1 MVDTG
6 ADGTLLDQ
14 SLAAQ
19 LGEQFESRILNDS
32 STGQKLTVQKYMA
45 PRLSLEGTRL
55 LTGIFVATLDL
66 SHVRRD
72 LGRPVMGILGTDCLE
87 NYCIQLDFDA
97 RKIRFLDPA
106 SSGDDSLGTEF
117 PLNITSA
124 GQYVVRGNLLGVDGV
139 DSEID
144 TGETF
149 TGRLEP
155 RLFDGAIRDGN
166 ASVNAKGVVRFS
178 GVHATRTGRFSKCRF
193 GKDTY
198 RDLILDESRPTAIGL
213 RFLARHLV
221 TLNYPRMKMY
231 LKRRTSDLPVDQ
243 DDMSGLSLAQKG
255 AATVV
260 QSVEKGSVG
269 DQAGLRVSDV
279 VQRVNGSPAEMM
291 ELWELRNEFQ
301 SGSGKEVEVTVQRGG
316 QLKQL
321 KVVLKKGI

>member
-1 MVDTG
+1 M
-6 ADGTLLDQ
+6 
-14 SLAAQ
+14 
-19 LGEQFESRILNDS
+19 
-32 STGQKLTVQKYMA
+32 
-45 PRLSLEGTRL
+45 
-55 LTGIFVATLDL
+55 
-66 SHVRRD
+66 
-72 LGRPVMGILGTDCLE
+72 
-87 NYCIQLDFDA
+87 
-97 RKIRFLDPA
+97 
-106 SSGDDSLGTEF
+106 
-117 PLNITSA
+117 TSA
-124 GQYVVRGNLLGVDGV
+124 GKYVVRGNLLGVDGV

-155 RLFDGAIRDGN
+155 RLFDGAIRDGK